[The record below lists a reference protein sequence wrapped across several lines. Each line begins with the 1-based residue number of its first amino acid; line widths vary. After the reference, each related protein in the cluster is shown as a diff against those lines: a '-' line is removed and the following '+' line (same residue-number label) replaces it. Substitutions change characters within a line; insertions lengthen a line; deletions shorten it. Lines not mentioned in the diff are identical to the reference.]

1 MSLAG
6 TMWRSFLAFDTARF
20 AFCNFFQ
27 ICFRRWGHN
36 ELDDPTFTN
45 PSLYSVINKRGT
57 VPDLYR
63 DQLVEQGVLSKEEAG
78 EVVTTHMARLNEDL
92 KSVDAYKPVRWA
104 PV

>member
-1 MSLAG
+1 MCVSCY
-6 TMWRSFLAFDTARF
+6 RPF
-20 AFCNFFQ
+20 AYFFILLQ

-63 DQLVEQGVLSKEEAG
+63 DQMVEQGILTKEEAS
-78 EVVTTHMARLNEDL
+78 EAVSAHLNRLNEDL
-92 KSVDAYKPVRWA
+92 KSVEAFKPVR
-104 PV
+104 